1 MKQVTVVFH
10 FLAILHLKDYEFSA
24 KGFSKCEIS
33 YDVFENIVHKFLF
46 LKVFKLL
53 LLLLFRFVLRILYYY
68 CLFILF
74 ICLSI
79 IIIKFT
85 ATEGK
90 YLNFFTI

>member
-24 KGFSKCEIS
+24 KGLSKCEIS

-53 LLLLFRFVLRILYYY
+53 LLLFRFKGFLLL
-68 CLFILF
+68 LFIYFIYLF
-74 ICLSI
+74 VN
-79 IIIKFT
+79 
-85 ATEGK
+85 
-90 YLNFFTI
+90 YYN